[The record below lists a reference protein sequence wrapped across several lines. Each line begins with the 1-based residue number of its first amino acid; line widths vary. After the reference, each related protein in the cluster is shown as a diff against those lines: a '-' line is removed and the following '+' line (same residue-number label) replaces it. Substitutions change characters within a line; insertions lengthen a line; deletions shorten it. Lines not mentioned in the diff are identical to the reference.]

1 MAWEYIKLT
10 KAKFTVWQDNA
21 VVVFKQP
28 HNFPNSTITVYAES
42 IEHKHNDT
50 HVYAVFDDTLVDDQG
65 VGLDRPEGESYDPSI
80 IFTTKALA
88 EADGLYEPEDKNGT
102 SQYSVIPTSRGFK
115 LVLDEETTATPYSVL
130 PVGNRFRFVLDNVN
144 TDYYNI

>member
-1 MAWEYIKLT
+1 MGTRFIKLT
-10 KAKFTVWQDNA
+10 KAKFTIWQANA

-50 HVYAVFDDTLVDDQG
+50 HVYAGFDDTLVDDQG
-65 VGLDRPEGESYDPSI
+65 VGLDRPVGEAYDPSI
-80 IFTTKALA
+80 IFNTLALA
-88 EADGLYEPEDKNGT
+88 RADGLYEPEDKNGI
-102 SQYSVIPTSRGFK
+102 SKFSVLPTARGLKFA
-115 LVLDEETTATPYSVL
+115 LDEETTPTPYSVL
-130 PVGNRFRFVLDNVN
+130 PVGNKFRYVLDNVN